1 MEDISIFVD
10 SVNGVLIAQ
19 DETKLVEEVMKKIVG
34 YSPIEIPSE
43 MKEASFF
50 TYKCYKTKVVLLLS
64 LCCKYCN
71 LNFINQEILY
81 VDSHATN

>member
-34 YSPIEIPSE
+34 YCPIEIPSE

-50 TYKCYKTKVVLLLS
+50 FTYKCCKTKIVLLLS
-64 LCCKYCN
+64 LCSKYCN
-71 LNFINQEILY
+71 LNFIN
-81 VDSHATN
+81 

>member
-34 YSPIEIPSE
+34 YCPIEIPSD
-43 MKEASFF
+43 MKEASFVF
-50 TYKCYKTKVVLLLS
+50 YLQMLQNKSCSVIELV
-64 LCCKYCN
+64 
-71 LNFINQEILY
+71 
-81 VDSHATN
+81 

>member
-34 YSPIEIPSE
+34 YCPIEIPSD

-50 TYKCYKTKVVLLLS
+50 LLTK
-64 LCCKYCN
+64 
-71 LNFINQEILY
+71 
-81 VDSHATN
+81 ATKQKLFSY